1 MKSLKTILNSISS
14 LEAELISLNEKLE
27 REKDNMFNSIVEIS
41 PNFTAIVQNEK
52 IVYANLTGLSILKC
66 ANLSEIIG
74 RSIYEFIHPD
84 IHANIKSLFEGKVY
98 NELNNPLHIQMLTT
112 AGDSIC
118 LEASSKPFTYNNKKA
133 VLIIGQ
139 EVTNEL
145 IHKQKL
151 MEEENLRALILNS
164 FPELIAFYEPN
175 HKIRWMNAAA
185 KKYYG
190 ITDDSYIGKYCYGV
204 RFSSDKACE
213 DCPISGN
220 KEELTERIVYDKDVI
235 WQVKHTPLF
244 DPLGNIIGYIET
256 SVDITKKEQQKAEL
270 KEAEDKVQLAEQRY
284 REIFN
289 SSHESLFLLEVLGNS
304 RFRTLEVNPQ
314 FEKEVGLTREMCVGK
329 TMEEAASAD
338 LAAKMNAKYQ
348 RCVDARAII
357 EEDIEVQLPDRVRY
371 FHTELVPVFDE
382 NGTVCR
388 INGVTRDITERKQL
402 DALLKKRQKNLE
414 EAQRIGKIGS
424 WELNMHL
431 NKIERS
437 DEIYRIYE
445 LDPLNSSAS
454 PADYLSVIHP
464 DDRAKVGTAHAD
476 SVRNKK
482 PYQLEYRLLFAD
494 GRVKYVSERCET
506 YYDES
511 GNPLRSIG
519 TVQDIT
525 EQIQNRQLVDMLG
538 FALNNA
544 SEAVYICEEKTVNF
558 IYVND
563 QACRSLGYSHEE
575 LLGLTIFDVD
585 PNVTEDM
592 LRQIDVDIA
601 LGKTSIIETGH
612 KRKDGT
618 VFPVEITNSCYQY
631 NDKTYMMNIVQDIT
645 ERKQA
650 EEALQ
655 EERKLFIGGPN
666 VAFKWAAADGW
677 PVEYVSPNI
686 IEQFGYTPEDL
697 TSGEVSFVSIVH
709 PDDMPRIGEEVAKYS
724 EAMVPCF
731 EQEYRIAHADGV
743 YRWVY
748 DFTVVVRD
756 SNGNIT
762 HYKGYINDITE
773 RKNKQKALI
782 EAEDKLKESEQRYR
796 EIFNNSHDS
805 ISLLEVLEGP
815 RFRILALNDQYLK
828 EIGVTREQFVGNTVE
843 QNVSLEDAA
852 RVNAKYKHCVDTGAI
867 YTDTIELNMPKGL
880 RTYHSTLI
888 PIHDNTGKVYRLM
901 AVSRDITDEL
911 KNKLELEKSMNLLS
925 DAEVIAS
932 LGNFYMDFTNEK
944 FHCSK
949 GVYKILGLPYKNE
962 TTESLDVFK
971 FVHPEDIEGIKGKL
985 NYAFEARIKFDE
997 ILRIIDH
1004 SGTEKVIHATGSF
1017 VTDLSGTELFLGN
1030 FHDVSAVHSLKKQV
1044 VIGEEKMKIL
1054 AENSPLGIL
1063 ISSGGAP
1070 LFINQALLDSCGVC
1084 SMEEFVKMNPIN
1096 LIHPGDRGSAMKLSK
1111 KILENRNE
1119 EPSSHQL
1126 MLRSMGQ
1133 NGRERIFDLRIT
1145 VCWMDDKKYIQV
1157 LVNDIT
1163 DEIEREKMMSSMAS
1177 DSLYISQR
1185 NSIISNVKKE
1195 LNDILENGCG
1205 KCNLKP
1211 NFRGTLNVLDT
1222 YSKSETDWG
1231 LFNKYFENLHP
1242 GFIPSLKALCATL
1255 TVTDIKHC
1263 ACIRLNVDTK
1273 ETARFFNVSPASIQ
1287 TARVR
1292 LKKKLNLPEAV
1303 DLREFIETI

>member
-1 MKSLKTILNSISS
+1 MKSITTILDSISS

-27 REKDNMFNSIVEIS
+27 QEKDNVFNSIVEIS
-41 PNFTAIVQNEK
+41 PNFTAIIQNEK
-52 IVYANLTGLSILKC
+52 IVYANSMGLSLLKC
-66 ANLSEIIG
+66 ANSREIIG
-74 RSIYEFIHPD
+74 RSIYEFIHPNVP
-84 IHANIKSLFEGKVY
+84 ANIKSLFEGKVC
-98 NELNNPLHIQMLTT
+98 NELNGTSHIQMLTT
-112 AGDSIC
+112 SGDSIC
-118 LEASSKPFTYNNKKA
+118 LEASSKPFTYNNKEA
-133 VLIIGQ
+133 VLIVGRD
-139 EVTNEL
+139 VTSEL
-145 IHKQKL
+145 IQKQKL
-151 MEEENLRALILNS
+151 KEEENLRALILNS
-164 FPELIAFYEPN
+164 FSELIAFYEPN
-175 HKIRWMNAAA
+175 HKIRWMNDAA

-190 ITDDSYIGKYCYGV
+190 ITDDSYIGKYCYSV
-204 RFSSDKACE
+204 RFDADKPCE
-213 DCPISGN
+213 ECPISCN
-220 KEELTERIVYDKDVI
+220 KEELTERIVYDNDVI
-235 WQVKHTPLF
+235 WLVKHTPLF
-244 DPLGNIIGYIET
+244 DPLGNIVGYIET

-270 KEAEDKVQLAEQRY
+270 KEAEDKVKLAEQRY

-289 SSHESLFLLEVLGNS
+289 NSHESLFLLEVLGNS
-304 RFRTLEVNPQ
+304 RFRTLEANPQ
-314 FEKEVGLTREMCVGK
+314 FEKEVGMKREMFVGK
-329 TMEEAASAD
+329 TMEEATSAD

-357 EEDIEVQLPDRVRY
+357 EEDIELQLPDRVRY

-388 INGVTRDITERKQL
+388 INGATRDITERKQL
-402 DALLKKRQKNLE
+402 DELLMKRQKNLE
-414 EAQRIGKIGS
+414 EAQQIGKIGS
-424 WELNMHL
+424 WELNIHL

-445 LDPLNSSAS
+445 LDPLNASAS
-454 PADYLSVIHP
+454 PSDYLTVIHP
-464 DDRAKVGTAHAD
+464 DDRGKVGIAHAD

-482 PYQLEYRLLFAD
+482 PYQIEYRLLFAD
-494 GRVKYVSERCET
+494 GRVKYLSERCET

-525 EQIQNRQLVDMLG
+525 EQKQNAQQVELLG

-563 QACRSLGYSHEE
+563 QACRSLGYSREE
-575 LLGLTIFDVD
+575 LLGLTIFDID

-618 VFPVEITNSCYQY
+618 VFPVEITNTCYQY
-631 NDKTYMMNIVQDIT
+631 NEKTYIMNIVQDIT
-645 ERKQA
+645 ERKRT
-650 EEALQ
+650 EEAL
-655 EERKLFIGGPN
+655 R
-666 VAFKWAAADGW
+666 
-677 PVEYVSPNI
+677 S
-686 IEQFGYTPEDL
+686 
-697 TSGEVSFVSIVH
+697 
-709 PDDMPRIGEEVAKYS
+709 S
-724 EAMVPCF
+724 EAELRSLINAMTDVILVGDSDGRYLKIADTGTSLLYKPTNELFGKTVHDVFPKDQADYFLGCIRQTLDTQKPVNFEYSLLVGDIECWFNATISPMSSDKFLMVA
-731 EQEYRIAHADGV
+731 R
-743 YRWVY
+743 
-748 DFTVVVRD
+748 
-756 SNGNIT
+756 
-762 HYKGYINDITE
+762 DITE
-773 RKNKQKALI
+773 EKQKQHALI
-782 EAEDKLKESEQRYR
+782 KAEEKLKESEHRYR

-805 ISLLEVLEGP
+805 ISLLEVLEDS
-815 RFRILALNDQYLK
+815 RFRILALNDQYLR

-843 QNVSLEDAA
+843 QNVSPEDAA
-852 RVNAKYKHCVDTGAI
+852 LVNAKYKHCVDTGTI
-867 YTDTIELNMPKGL
+867 YEDTIELNMPKGV

-911 KNKLELEKSMNLLS
+911 KNKLELEKSRSLLS

-949 GVYKILGLPYKNE
+949 GVYKILGLPFKE
-962 TTESLDVFK
+962 DTTESLDVFK
-971 FVHPEDIEGIKGKL
+971 FVHAEDVERIKGKL

-997 ILRIIDH
+997 IHRIIDN
-1004 SGTEKVIHATGSF
+1004 SGTEKVVRTTGRF
-1017 VTDLSGTELFLGN
+1017 VTDSSGYELFLGN

-1054 AENSPLGIL
+1054 AENSPQGIL

-1070 LFINQALLDSCGVC
+1070 LFINQSLLDSCGVC
-1084 SMEEFVKMNPIN
+1084 SMEEFIKMNPIN

-1111 KILENRNE
+1111 KILEDRNE

-1126 MLRSMGQ
+1126 MLRSMGR

-1185 NSIISNVKKE
+1185 NTIISNVKKE
-1195 LNDILENGCG
+1195 LDDILENNCS

-1211 NFRGTLNVLDT
+1211 NFRNTLNVLET

-1231 LFNKYFENLHP
+1231 LFNKHFENLHP
-1242 GFIPSLKALCATL
+1242 GFISNLKIICPTL
-1255 TVTDIKHC
+1255 TVNDIKHC